1 MNPLLLQQNL
11 SPDHYKTMSSQSI
24 VAAFSEKFG
33 TTPRLFFSPGRIN
46 LIGEHIDYN
55 DGFVMPAAVD
65 KGIWFAVAPNT
76 TDIVNFYSVDLKESY
91 STPLSEIAPVEGW
104 QNYVLGVI
112 DQVQKRGL
120 TIHGFDCAFGGNVP
134 LGAGMSSSAAV
145 ECGMLFA
152 LNEIFGLQLQR
163 TTMATM
169 AQKAEH
175 TFPGVKC
182 GIMDMFAS
190 IMGKHDNVIL
200 LDCMSLDY
208 RYLPLQLEDY
218 TLVLINTKV
227 HHSLAS
233 GEYNQRRQQCHDGFV
248 TLQSLLPNV
257 KSFRD
262 ITPEDVEKHKAELGE
277 VIYKRCLFVT
287 QEIGRTQKAAVHL
300 ENGELEAFGT
310 LMYQTHEGL
319 SKLYEVSCDE
329 LDFLVDRAK
338 EHSSIIG
345 SRVMGGGFG
354 GCTINLIH
362 KKDWAQVVQEI
373 TDAYKKEFDIDAEV
387 YEVATGDGTHEVVGG

>member
-1 MNPLLLQQNL
+1 MY
-11 SPDHYKTMSSQSI
+11 SETI
-24 VAAFSEKFG
+24 VETFADKFG
-33 TTPRLFFSPGRIN
+33 TAPRLFFSPGRIN

-76 TDIVNFYSVDLKESY
+76 TDSANFYSLDLEESY
-91 STPLSEIAPVEGW
+91 SAPLTNINPFEGW
-104 QNYVLGVI
+104 QNYLLGII
-112 DQVQKRGL
+112 DQIQKREL
-120 TIHGFDCAFGGNVP
+120 TIPGFDCVFGGNVP
-134 LGAGMSSSAAV
+134 IGAGMSSSAAV
-145 ECGMLFA
+145 ECGLLFA
-152 LNEIFGLQLQR
+152 LNEIFDLHLQR

-175 TFPGVKC
+175 TFPGVKV

-190 IMGKHDNVIL
+190 IMGKINHAIF
-200 LDCMSLDY
+200 LDCMTLDY
-208 RYLPLQLEDY
+208 RYLPLNLEDY
-218 TLVLINTKV
+218 SLVLINTKV

-233 GEYNQRRQQCHDGFV
+233 GEYNERRQQCQEGFAK
-248 TLQSLLPNV
+248 LQSVLHNI

-262 ITPEDVEKHKAELGE
+262 IRPEDVEKHKNELGD
-277 VIYKRCLFVT
+277 VVYKRCLYVT
-287 QEIGRTQKAAVHL
+287 QEIERTLKAAVLL
-300 ENGELEAFGT
+300 ENNELDQFGQ

-338 EHSSIIG
+338 EQKSIIG
-345 SRVMGGGFG
+345 SRMMGGGFG

-362 KKDWAQVVQEI
+362 KNDWAPVVKTI
-373 TDAYKKEFDIDAEV
+373 TDAYKNEFDIEAEV
-387 YEVATGDGTHEVVGG
+387 YEVATSDGTYEELGL